1 MGFSPCGL
9 FAEFRKFLLAVSAQF
24 AYGAQDMWT
33 HTKHRDLKQE
43 HRPDKIRERLSAP
56 GGESPLGDVVL
67 GATDGIVTTF
77 AVVAGSAGGQL
88 STQVVIV
95 LGLANLIADGFSMAV
110 SNYLGTRSRR
120 EEVEQAK
127 QDESW
132 QIESYPQGEYR
143 EVREIFARKGFR
155 GPTLDRIVETITRD
169 RDVWIDTMLE
179 EELNLQRVPASPRRA
194 ALVTFTAFLLFGFTP
209 LIPFVFPVSA
219 GQHLFLISS
228 GLSAAAFALLGV
240 WKGVMLRRPALRSGL
255 QTFLI
260 GSIAAVLAYGVGA
273 VLHSLFGVAPTNGV

>member
-1 MGFSPCGL
+1 
-9 FAEFRKFLLAVSAQF
+9 
-24 AYGAQDMWT
+24 MWN
-33 HTKHRDLKQE
+33 HAKHRDLKEE
-43 HRPDKIRERLSAP
+43 HRPDRIRERIAAP
-56 GGESPLGDVVL
+56 GGASPLGDAVL
-67 GATDGIVTTF
+67 GGVDGIVTTF
-77 AVVAGSAGGQL
+77 AVVAGSAGGRL

-120 EEVEQAK
+120 EEVE
-127 QDESW
+127 SW

-155 GPTLDRIVETITRD
+155 GRTLDRIVETITRD
-169 RDVWIDTMLE
+169 REVWIDTMLE

-194 ALVTFTAFLLFGFTP
+194 ALVTFTAFIIFGFIP
-209 LIPFVFPVSA
+209 LIPFVFPIPA

-240 WKGVMLRRPALRSGL
+240 WKGMMLHRPALRSGL

-273 VLHSLFGVAPTNGV
+273 VLHSLFGVAPTNAA

>member
-1 MGFSPCGL
+1 
-9 FAEFRKFLLAVSAQF
+9 
-24 AYGAQDMWT
+24 MWT
-33 HTKHRDLKQE
+33 PTKHRDLKAE
-43 HRPDKIRERLSAP
+43 HRPDKIRERISAP
-56 GGESPLGDVVL
+56 GGESPLSDIVL
-67 GATDGIVTTF
+67 GATDGIITTF
-77 AVVAGSAGGQL
+77 AVVAGSTGGQL

-127 QDESW
+127 EDESW

-169 RDVWIDTMLE
+169 KEVWIDTMLE
-179 EELNLQRVPASPRRA
+179 EELNLQKIVPSPRRA
-194 ALVTFTAFLLFGFTP
+194 AFVTFLAFILFGVIP
-209 LIPFVFPVSA
+209 LIPFVFPIPT

-228 GLSAAAFALLGV
+228 GLSAAAFAILGV
-240 WKGVMLRRPALRSGL
+240 WKGVTLRRPVLRSGL
-255 QTFLI
+255 QTLLV

-273 VLHSLFGVAPTNGV
+273 LLHHLFGIAATTVA

>member
-1 MGFSPCGL
+1 
-9 FAEFRKFLLAVSAQF
+9 
-24 AYGAQDMWT
+24 MWRQT
-33 HTKHRDLKQE
+33 RHRDLKEE
-43 HRPDKIRERLSAP
+43 HRPDRIRERISAR
-56 GGESPLGDVVL
+56 GGQSWLGDAVL
-67 GATDGIVTTF
+67 GGVDGIVTTF

-132 QIESYPQGEYR
+132 QIDSYPAGEYR

-155 GPTLDRIVETITRD
+155 GPTLDHIVDVITRD
-169 RDVWIDTMLE
+169 KEVWIDTMLE

-194 ALVTFTAFLLFGFTP
+194 AVVTFIAFVIFGSIP
-209 LIPFVFPVSA
+209 LIPFIFPIPA
-219 GQHLFLISS
+219 QRQLFLISG
-228 GLSAAAFALLGV
+228 GLSAVAFAILGV
-240 WKGVMLRRPALRSGL
+240 WKGVMLHRPPLRSGL

-273 VLHSLFGVAPTNGV
+273 LLHSLFGVAPANAA